1 LWRWPVGVTGHV
13 HQTECGTLDDEVDVD
28 LVE

>member
-1 LWRWPVGVTGHV
+1 LRQRPVGVTGHV
-13 HQTECGTLDDEVDVD
+13 HQTERGTVDDEVDVS